1 MSLKIIKPLTKSGFS
16 IQSMT
21 PDNSDGATTE
31 FNTPAQVIINAPF
44 GDKGA
49 AQYLELY
56 SSPSRPGFSNH
67 VGRMV
72 VVKDTTGEMPKMLK
86 KFTAPIPIWL
96 NHIITSSF
104 FNQDALFLYAEERSL
119 AHNKEYRAS
128 DPNVTGDNYASL
140 FFLFRLT
147 REIYILGP
155 GCDLLPEETLRPKA
169 TQQCLQQ
176 IPKLCSMYTMLTQ
189 NIARIVK

>member
-56 SSPSRPGFSNH
+56 SSPSRPGFPNH

-104 FNQDALFLYAEERSL
+104 
-119 AHNKEYRAS
+119 
-128 DPNVTGDNYASL
+128 
-140 FFLFRLT
+140 LT
-147 REIYILGP
+147 KMHCSCMLKRGAWHITRNTEHP
-155 GCDLLPEETLRPKA
+155 
-169 TQQCLQQ
+169 TQ
-176 IPKLCSMYTMLTQ
+176 M
-189 NIARIVK
+189 